1 MTSKSISQQ
10 IYDEFI
16 EELSKNSVMDKKLA
30 DSLKTLIQSGNPKKN
45 DFVLLLQKE
54 EKDDENP

>member
-16 EELSKNSVMDKKLA
+16 EELSKNSVMDKKLV

-54 EKDDENP
+54 EKDDESP